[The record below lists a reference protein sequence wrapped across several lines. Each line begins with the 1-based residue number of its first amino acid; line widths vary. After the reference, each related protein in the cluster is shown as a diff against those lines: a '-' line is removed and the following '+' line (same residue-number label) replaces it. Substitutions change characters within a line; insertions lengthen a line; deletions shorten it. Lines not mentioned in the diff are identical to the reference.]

1 MKSAV
6 VDVGSPGF
14 GAEILTSSVGNKN
27 QACFNAYSHFWW
39 LYEIEKSNRCYI
51 QNSGNKKVST
61 CCAEDEDFF
70 DVKTKILVNL
80 CLFWKLFEIVICKQK
95 PSTAEQ
101 LTHSSS
107 TVFHCWDFC
116 VICSAS
122 TLCFDW
128 EIRVKIGRFL
138 WQCRQSPLFWQRT
151 TAKSVWWDHQWR
163 FGILGL
169 LGSSSRIFVTAN
181 RFFRFVVVVSG
192 SSKVHR
198 LLCRFLKV
206 FTDKI

>member
-80 CLFWKLFEIVICKQK
+80 CLFWKLFEIVNKNQAQQSSWLTHLQRF
-95 PSTAEQ
+95 STAETFVWSAQ
-101 LTHSSS
+101 LRLFVLTGKKLELKLAVSSDVS
-107 TVFHCWDFC
+107 RHYFDNEQRPKIVCWNHLWRFLNLRPILVELFKDFC
-116 VICSAS
+116 QSKPVFL
-122 TLCFDW
+122 LCCC
-128 EIRVKIGRFL
+128 GR
-138 WQCRQSPLFWQRT
+138 RR
-151 TAKSVWWDHQWR
+151 
-163 FGILGL
+163 L
-169 LGSSSRIFVTAN
+169 LLLLKCIAFCV
-181 RFFRFVVVVSG
+181 RFF
-192 SSKVHR
+192 K
-198 LLCRFLKV
+198 
-206 FTDKI
+206 